1 MNPNPESRSIR
12 DRLEQA
18 VQSLLE
24 ERRAAGT
31 SVSEKE
37 RRELARL
44 VEKLAHPMLETT
56 PEGWTA
62 QALAL
67 LGEVR
72 RSQTAGAS
80 TEASRR
86 AGAAFSE
93 VVQEA
98 AGKVRDALEAVRGVL
113 VYDTALQP
121 VAGVRSG
128 GSQPRQILI
137 AYPVGRLY
145 LQVDRKDDRLD
156 LIGQFIPTDRSGLPD
171 HRSARVT
178 SGTDR
183 QEVPLPE
190 SGEFRFQLP
199 LEPSLDLHLRW
210 GEASLIEHVKS

>member
-1 MNPNPESRSIR
+1 MNPNSENRSRR
-12 DRLEQA
+12 DRLEQI
-18 VQSLLE
+18 VQSLIE
-24 ERRAAGT
+24 ERQAAG
-31 SVSEKE
+31 SPCSEDE

-44 VEKLAHPMLETT
+44 IEKLTGPMLEIT
-56 PEGWTA
+56 PEGWPA

-67 LGEVR
+67 LEATR
-72 RSQTAGAS
+72 RSQAAGAS
-80 TEASRR
+80 RLPD
-86 AGAAFSE
+86 AGNISE

-98 AGKVRDALEAVRGVL
+98 AGKMRGALAAMRGVL
-113 VYDTALQP
+113 IYDTATQP
-121 VAGVRSG
+121 LAGVRSG
-128 GSQPRQILI
+128 HSQPRQILI

-171 HRSARVT
+171 NRTARVT
-178 SGTDR
+178 SGGDK
-183 QEVPLPE
+183 QEIPLPE